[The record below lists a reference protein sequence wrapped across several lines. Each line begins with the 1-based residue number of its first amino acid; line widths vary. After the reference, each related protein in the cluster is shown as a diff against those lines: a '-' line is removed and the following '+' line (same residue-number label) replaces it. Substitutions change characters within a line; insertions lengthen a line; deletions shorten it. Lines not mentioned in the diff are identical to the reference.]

1 MKTKLQINKIDGE
14 TPMQTR
20 GRLAEAIARLLESDE
35 LLRGELA
42 SWLPCEPDQLN
53 RDGLRGYA
61 ETPAESFATVFL
73 SE

>member
-14 TPMQTR
+14 TSMQTR
-20 GRLAEAIARLLESDE
+20 GRLAEAIARLLENDE

-42 SWLPCEPDQLN
+42 TWLPCEAGHLN
-53 RDGLRGYA
+53 RGGGLNTKTL
-61 ETPAESFATVFL
+61 ENFSTVFE